1 MHRKRR
7 LVADPAPA
15 GALSKCHLLEEVME
29 FEQLVKRLEWLDEEH
44 RKTKSSI
51 ITVEE
56 RMKALEGKIDTV
68 AKQLK
73 PLPKQIADVANT
85 ASRLNQFDAIF
96 KKQREDMN
104 KAIEEI
110 EKRNQTREKELT
122 KRHQQDFEP
131 ILRVLNDLRQTM
143 DSEFPPIKRDL
154 KARVLEE
161 NRLRQEIQELK
172 PPIEAAKRAAEEA
185 TIVQHAFDENR
196 KQEAKRVADL
206 QGEIAA
212 LRKRIE
218 EAKAKADLNA
228 DSWKNI
234 DIRIKEL
241 IASEAER
248 KAAQNAF
255 IDQQSLVHFD
265 RERMYKEWKQRFDSI
280 TIQTET
286 FDTQVQ
292 ALEEMLRSAKRAQES
307 YNELNVKL
315 ERRISEI
322 TEMQRLSEDRLRQEW
337 VTFKADDQKRW
348 IGYTLSQNEGTK
360 DLNRALQK
368 LEERIPPL
376 DESIQTLQDQLH
388 QTADA
393 TEQQLQELMN
403 VAHEWL
409 SAYERIMG
417 HGKIAKKVKR

>member
-1 MHRKRR
+1 
-7 LVADPAPA
+7 
-15 GALSKCHLLEEVME
+15 ME

-44 RKTKSSI
+44 RKTRSSI
-51 ITVEE
+51 ITLEE
-56 RMKALEGKIDTV
+56 RMTALEGKIDTV

-110 EKRNQTREKELT
+110 EKRHQTREKELT

-131 ILRVLNDLRQTM
+131 ILKVLNDLRQTM
-143 DSEFPPIKRDL
+143 DSEFPPIKRDI

-185 TIVQHAFDENR
+185 TMVQHAFDESR

-206 QGEIAA
+206 QGDIAA

-228 DSWKNI
+228 DSWKNM

-255 IDQQSLVHFD
+255 IDQQSLAHFD

-292 ALEEMLRSAKRAQES
+292 ALEEMLRNAKRAQES

-360 DLNRALQK
+360 DLNRALQR
-368 LEERIPPL
+368 LEERISPL

>member
-1 MHRKRR
+1 
-7 LVADPAPA
+7 
-15 GALSKCHLLEEVME
+15 ME

-44 RKTKSSI
+44 RKTRASI
-51 ITVEE
+51 ITLEE
-56 RMKALEGKIDTV
+56 RMTALESRIDAV
-68 AKQLK
+68 AQQVK
-73 PLPKQIADVANT
+73 PLPKQIADIATT
-85 ASRLNQFDAIF
+85 ASRLDQFDAIF
-96 KKQREDMN
+96 KKQRDDMN
-104 KAIEEI
+104 KAIDEI
-110 EKRNQTREKELT
+110 EKRHVTREKELT
-122 KRHQQDFEP
+122 TRHQKDFEP
-131 ILRVLNDLRQTM
+131 ILKVLSELRQTM

-154 KARVLEE
+154 KVRVLEE

-185 TIVQHAFDENR
+185 TIVQHAFDESR

-228 DSWKNI
+228 DSWRNM

-241 IASEAER
+241 LNSEAER
-248 KAAQNAF
+248 KAAQNTF
-255 IDQQSLVHFD
+255 IDQQSLAHLD

-280 TIQTET
+280 TLHTQT

-315 ERRISEI
+315 ERRISEV

-348 IGYTLSQNEGTK
+348 IGYSLSQNEGTK
-360 DLNRALQK
+360 DLNRALQR

-376 DESIQTLQDQLH
+376 DEAIQVLQDQLH

-417 HGKIAKKVKR
+417 HGKKVNSKKGR

>member
-1 MHRKRR
+1 
-7 LVADPAPA
+7 
-15 GALSKCHLLEEVME
+15 ME

-51 ITVEE
+51 ITLEE

-131 ILRVLNDLRQTM
+131 ILKVLNDLRQTM

-185 TIVQHAFDENR
+185 TIVQHAFDESR

-206 QGEIAA
+206 QGDIAA

-228 DSWKNI
+228 DSWKNM

-292 ALEEMLRSAKRAQES
+292 ALEEMLRNAKRAQES

-360 DLNRALQK
+360 DLNRAFQR
-368 LEERIPPL
+368 LEERISPL

>member
-1 MHRKRR
+1 
-7 LVADPAPA
+7 
-15 GALSKCHLLEEVME
+15 ME

-44 RKTKSSI
+44 RKTRSSI
-51 ITVEE
+51 TTLEE
-56 RMKALEGKIDTV
+56 RMLALEGKIDTV
-68 AKQLK
+68 ANKLK
-73 PLPKQIADVANT
+73 PLPQQIADVAST

-104 KAIEEI
+104 KAIDEI
-110 EKRNQTREKELT
+110 EKRHQKREKEVT
-122 KRHQQDFEP
+122 QRHQQDFEP
-131 ILRVLNDLRQTM
+131 ILKALNELRQAL

-228 DSWKNI
+228 DSWKNM
-234 DIRIKEL
+234 DMRIKEL
-241 IASEAER
+241 LQSEADR
-248 KAAQNAF
+248 KAAQNTF
-255 IDQQSLVHFD
+255 IDQQSLAHLD

-280 TIQTET
+280 TIQTQT
-286 FDTQVQ
+286 FDSQVQ
-292 ALEEMLRSAKRAQES
+292 ALEEMLRSARRAQES

-315 ERRISEI
+315 ERRISEV

-348 IGYTLSQNEGTK
+348 IGHSLSQDEGTK
-360 DLNRALQK
+360 DLRRALQK

-376 DESIQTLQDQLH
+376 DDAIQVLEDQLH

-417 HGKIAKKVKR
+417 HGKKVNSKKAR

>member
-1 MHRKRR
+1 M
-7 LVADPAPA
+7 D
-15 GALSKCHLLEEVME
+15 
-29 FEQLVKRLEWLDEEH
+29 FEQIVKRIEWLDEEH
-44 RKTKSSI
+44 RKTKASI
-51 ITVEE
+51 IRLEE
-56 RMKALEGKIDTV
+56 RMNALEGKIETV
-68 AKQLK
+68 AKQVK
-73 PLPKQIADVANT
+73 PLPKQIADIATT
-85 ASRLNQFDAIF
+85 ASRLDQFDAIF
-96 KKQREDMN
+96 AKQREDMN

-110 EKRNQTREKELT
+110 EKRHQTREKELT

-131 ILRVLNDLRQTM
+131 IFKTLNEFRQTL

-185 TIVQHAFDENR
+185 TIVQHAFDESR

-218 EAKAKADLNA
+218 EAKAKADLNS
-228 DSWKNI
+228 DSWRNM
-234 DIRIKEL
+234 DLRIKEL
-241 IASEAER
+241 LQSEADR
-248 KAAQNAF
+248 KAAQNTF
-255 IDQQSLVHFD
+255 IDQQSLAHMD
-265 RERMYKEWKQRFDSI
+265 RERMYKEWRQRFDSI
-280 TIQTET
+280 TIQTQT

-315 ERRISEI
+315 ERRISEV

-360 DLNRALQK
+360 DLHRALQK

-376 DESIQTLQDQLH
+376 DESIQVLQDQLH

-417 HGKIAKKVKR
+417 HGKKVNSKKGR

>member
-1 MHRKRR
+1 
-7 LVADPAPA
+7 
-15 GALSKCHLLEEVME
+15 LEE
-29 FEQLVKRLEWLDEEH
+29 RIIALD
-44 RKTKSSI
+44 
-51 ITVEE
+51 
-56 RMKALEGKIDTV
+56 GKIETLT
-68 AKQLK
+68 KQVK
-73 PLPKQIADVANT
+73 PLPQQIADVANT

-104 KAIEEI
+104 KAIDEI
-110 EKRNQTREKELT
+110 EKRFQKREKEIT
-122 KRHQQDFEP
+122 QRHEKDFEP
-131 ILRVLNDLRQTM
+131 ILKTLNELRQTL

-154 KARVLEE
+154 KTRVLEE

-218 EAKAKADLNA
+218 EAKAKADLNS
-228 DSWKNI
+228 DSWKNM
-234 DIRIKEL
+234 DMRIKEL
-241 IASEAER
+241 VQSEADR
-248 KAAQNAF
+248 KAAQIAF

-280 TIQTET
+280 TIQTQT

-307 YNELNVKL
+307 YNDLNVKL
-315 ERRISEI
+315 ERRISEV

-376 DESIQTLQDQLH
+376 DESIQILQDQLH

-417 HGKIAKKVKR
+417 HGKKVNSKKGR